1 MSVPDKFKD
10 QRLLRVSR
18 GRLKG
23 DWCTKSLHGE
33 KKVGDNRPLT
43 LQRKTLHDLVTRR

>member
-23 DWCTKSLHGE
+23 DWCTKSLQGE